1 MKKTGFIAIV
11 GRPNVGKSTLL
22 NSILG
27 EKVAIVS
34 SKPQTTRNRI
44 TGILTREEEQFV
56 FLDTPGMHSP
66 KNTLGEFMVKEADS
80 SMREADAVVLVVD
93 TGKEITSVEESVI
106 AYLKKSGI
114 PSVLALN
121 KIDQYDREDIAR
133 AIEKYAARH
142 DFSAFVP
149 ISARS
154 GKNVS
159 ELLDECAKFLSE
171 SPWFFPEDMI
181 TDQPERQVA
190 AEIIREKILR
200 TLNKEVPHGTA
211 VVIEEFRDEGTLVS
225 IRAEIFCEK
234 ASHKG
239 IIVGKSGATLKLIG
253 SYARADLEKMLGT
266 KVYLN
271 LWVKVKENWRE
282 SARTVGNFGYHNDD
296 N

>member
-44 TGILTREEEQFV
+44 TGIYTRGEEQFV
-56 FLDTPGMHSP
+56 FLDTPGIHRP
-66 KNTLGEFMVKEADS
+66 KNPLGEFMVKAADAT
-80 SMREADAVVLVVD
+80 MREADAVVLVVD
-93 TGKEITSVEESVI
+93 TGKEISPVEENVI

-121 KIDQYDREDIAR
+121 KIDQINREELAKTISAY
-133 AIEKYAARH
+133 AEKH

-154 GKNVS
+154 GKNVP

-181 TDQPERQVA
+181 TDQPERQIA

-211 VVIEEFRDEGTLVS
+211 VVIEEFKDEGSLVR

-239 IIVGKSGATLKLIG
+239 ILVGKNGASLKLIG
-253 SYARADLEKMLGT
+253 TYAREELEKMLGV

-282 SARTVGNFGYHNDD
+282 SARTVSNFGYRDEE
-296 N
+296 

>member
-27 EKVAIVS
+27 EKISIVS

-44 TGILTREEEQFV
+44 IGIHTVGENQYV
-56 FLDTPGMHSP
+56 FLDTPGMHNP
-66 KNTLGEFMVKEADS
+66 KNSLGEYMVSAANASMQEAN
-80 SMREADAVVLVVD
+80 AVILVVD
-93 TGKEITSVEESVI
+93 TGKEMTAVEENVI

-121 KIDQYDREDIAR
+121 KIDMYRKEDIAL
-133 AIEKYAARH
+133 ALAKYSEKH
-142 DFSAFVP
+142 SFDAFVP

-154 GKNVS
+154 GKNVP
-159 ELLDECAKFLSE
+159 ELLAECDKFLSDSE
-171 SPWFFPEDMI
+171 WFFPEDMI
-181 TDQPERQVA
+181 TDQPERQLA
-190 AEIIREKILR
+190 SEIIREKILR

-211 VVIEEFRDEGTLVS
+211 VVIEEFKDEGSLVR

-239 IIVGKSGATLKLIG
+239 IIVGKNGSSLKLIG
-253 SYARADLEKMLGT
+253 TYAREELERLLGT

-271 LWVKVKENWRE
+271 LWVKVKENWRD
-282 SARTVGNFGYHNDD
+282 SVGMVTNFGYSNKD
-296 N
+296 

>member
-44 TGILTREEEQFV
+44 TGIFTRGEEQFV

-66 KNTLGEFMVKEADS
+66 KNSLGEFMVKEADS
-80 SMREADAVVLVVD
+80 SMREADAIVLVVD
-93 TGKEITSVEESVI
+93 TGKEISAVEENVI

-121 KIDQYDREDIAR
+121 KIDQYNREEIAV
-133 AIEKYAARH
+133 AISKYAERH

-154 GKNVS
+154 GKNVP

-190 AEIIREKILR
+190 AELIREKILR

-211 VVIEEFRDEGTLVS
+211 VVIEEFRDEGSLIS

-239 IIVGKSGATLKLIG
+239 IIVGKNGASLKLIG
-253 SYARADLEKMLGT
+253 SYARADLEKMFGT
-266 KVYLN
+266 KVYLD

-282 SARTVGNFGYHNDD
+282 SAKTVGNFGYREDR
-296 N
+296 

>member
-22 NSILG
+22 NAILG

-44 TGILTREEEQFV
+44 TGIFTRGEEQFV
-56 FLDTPGMHSP
+56 FLDTPGIHRP
-66 KNTLGEFMVKEADS
+66 KNSLGEYMVKAADT

-93 TGKEITSVEESVI
+93 TAKEISPVEENVI
-106 AYLKKSGI
+106 EYLKKSGI

-121 KIDQYDREDIAR
+121 KIDQINREELAETITAY
-133 AIEKYAARH
+133 AEKH
-142 DFSAFVP
+142 NFSAFVP

-154 GKNVS
+154 GKNVK
-159 ELLDECAKFLSE
+159 ELLDECAKFLEE

-181 TDQPERQVA
+181 TDQPERQIA

-211 VVIEEFRDEGTLVS
+211 VVIEEFKDEGGLVR

-239 IIVGKSGATLKLIG
+239 ILVGKNGASLKLIG
-253 SYARADLEKMLGT
+253 TYAREELEKMLGV

-282 SARTVGNFGYHNDD
+282 SARTVSNFGYRDEE
-296 N
+296 